1 MGYINLAD
9 KTINAKLVYYGV
21 GLGGKTTSLQA
32 IHEVLC
38 PRNEVKLVSINTDQ
52 DATLLFDFLPL
63 NLGSVEGFKIRIQG
77 FTVPGQPKYK
87 VMRKYVLSGADA
99 VVFVID
105 SQASRLEENL
115 KSLEDLKNNLVANGL
130 SPDTIPLVL
139 QYNKRDLPDLSPLEE
154 LDRKFKW
161 REVPSFPTIATQ
173 GEGVFEA
180 FVEATRLLVEAK
192 ILQYGLGKGTV
203 DPGEVAQGAAR
214 KLFQIKET
222 RKKTSQIDSP
232 TFDRVTLSVPEEA
245 AASVLG
251 GGPGSRAGG
260 AAPVT
265 AERLLEETGTC
276 PLAGEE
282 PLPEEVEE
290 FSPGGEELEEL
301 PVLEDLVEE
310 EEEEGDTGAPAERSE
325 PSPPEGDSEQ
335 LLGQVVQTNVE
346 LAELYA
352 ELAEYKNLLERKNN
366 ELVEISQT
374 ISHDL
379 KKPLTALKTVISLLK
394 QGYLGELSEQQAD
407 AVQNAYEASQYM
419 EELIEDILDSTRLDH
434 DGMDLKVE
442 EVDMTLL
449 VGEILRRLKY
459 HLTETNVAVRVEP
472 LPTVQCDPWAM
483 TKVFTNLIGNAVNY
497 RDPTRGP
504 YIHLSAKE
512 EEEGFA
518 FLVEDNGIG
527 IPEEDQEKV
536 FRKFERGS
544 NTGGI
549 NGTGLGL
556 YIVRELV
563 RKHGGDVTF
572 TSRKGEGTTFRV
584 YLPKTPLLPEEE
596 EGIQA

>member
-32 IHEVLC
+32 IHEILC

-77 FTVPGQPKYK
+77 FTVPGQPKYRL
-87 VMRKYVLSGADA
+87 MRKYVLSGADA

-105 SQASRLEENL
+105 SQAARLEENL
-115 KSLEDLKNNLVANGL
+115 KSLEDLRNNLIANGL
-130 SPDTIPLVL
+130 SPETIPLVL
-139 QYNKRDLPDLSPLEE
+139 QYNKRDLPDLVSLEE
-154 LDRKFKW
+154 LDEKFKW
-161 REVPSFPTIATQ
+161 RDVPAFPTIATE

-203 DPGEVAQGAAR
+203 DPEEVARGAAR
-214 KLFQIKET
+214 KLFQIKES
-222 RKKTSQIDSP
+222 RKAPSQADSP

-251 GGPGSRAGG
+251 GGPESRLPGRI
-260 AAPVT
+260 VT
-265 AERLLEETGTC
+265 PADLEDGREPAC
-276 PLAGEE
+276 PFSSGEE
-282 PLPEEVEE
+282 
-290 FSPGGEELEEL
+290 SAGHGEEAPGEDLEEL
-301 PVLEDLVEE
+301 PILEDLIEE
-310 EEEEGDTGAPAERSE
+310 EEEEEL
-325 PSPPEGDSEQ
+325 PSPSPRDQGPTGEEDPEQ

-379 KKPLTALKTVISLLK
+379 KKPLTALKTVITLLK

-434 DGMDLKVE
+434 DGVDLKIE

-472 LPTVQCDPWAM
+472 LPTVKCDPWAM

-504 YIHLSAKE
+504 YIHVSAR
-512 EEEGFA
+512 EEGEGFT

-527 IPEEDQEKV
+527 IPGEDQEKV
-536 FRKFERGS
+536 FQKFERGS

-563 RKHGGDVTF
+563 RKHGGEVTF
-572 TSRKGEGTTFRV
+572 ESEKGRGTTFHV
-584 YLPKTPLLPEEE
+584 YLPKEPVLPGGEEE
-596 EGIQA
+596 A

>member
-77 FTVPGQPKYK
+77 FTVPGQPKYR

-115 KSLEDLKNNLVANGL
+115 KSLEDLKANLVANSL

-139 QYNKRDLPDLSPLEE
+139 QYNKRDLPDLVPIEE
-154 LDRKFKW
+154 LDEKFKW
-161 REVPSFPTIATQ
+161 RDIPAFPTIATE

-203 DPGEVAQGAAR
+203 DPEEVAQGAAR

-222 RKKTSQIDSP
+222 RKAPAQADSP

-251 GGPGSRAGG
+251 GGPGSRGEAFS
-260 AAPVT
+260 PIT
-265 AERLLEETGTC
+265 PKDLLEKSGSC
-276 PLAGEE
+276 SLAEAEE
-282 PLPEEVEE
+282 ESAPEED
-290 FSPGGEELEEL
+290 PEEL
-301 PVLEDLVEE
+301 PVLEDLI
-310 EEEEGDTGAPAERSE
+310 EEGEEAGEESPASGK
-325 PSPPEGDSEQ
+325 PAPEGEGESEQ

-434 DGMDLKVE
+434 DGMTLKVE

-472 LPTVQCDPWAM
+472 LPAVRCDPWAM

-504 YIHLSAKE
+504 FIHVSARE
-512 EEEGFA
+512 DEEGFT

-527 IPEEDQEKV
+527 IPEEDQDKV

-572 TSRKGEGTTFRV
+572 TSKKGEGTTFQV
-584 YLPKTPLLPEEE
+584 YLPREPLIPEEE
-596 EGIQA
+596 E

>member
-77 FTVPGQPKYK
+77 FTVPGQPKYR

-115 KSLEDLKNNLVANGL
+115 KSLEDLKANLVANGL

-139 QYNKRDLPDLSPLEE
+139 QYNKRDLPDLSSIEE
-154 LDRKFKW
+154 LDEKFKW
-161 REVPSFPTIATQ
+161 RDIPSFPTIATE

-203 DPGEVAQGAAR
+203 DPEEVARGAAQ

-222 RKKTSQIDSP
+222 RKTPAQADSP

-251 GGPGSRAGG
+251 GGPGTRA
-260 AAPVT
+260 AALSPIT
-265 AERLLEETGTC
+265 PEDLLEKTGSCSLVETVEETG
-276 PLAGEE
+276 AEE
-282 PLPEEVEE
+282 D
-290 FSPGGEELEEL
+290 LEEL
-301 PVLEDLVEE
+301 PVLEDLI
-310 EEEEGDTGAPAERSE
+310 EEGEEAQEEAR
-325 PSPPEGDSEQ
+325 PPEAPGPQGEGESEQ

-379 KKPLTALKTVISLLK
+379 KKPLTALKTVITLLK

-434 DGMDLKVE
+434 DGMTLKVE

-472 LPTVQCDPWAM
+472 LPTVRCDPWAM

-504 YIHLSAKE
+504 FIHVAARE
-512 EEEGFA
+512 AEEGFT

-536 FRKFERGS
+536 FKKFERGS

-572 TSRKGEGTTFRV
+572 SSKKGEGTTFRV
-584 YLPKTPLLPEEE
+584 YLPREPLIPEEE
-596 EGIQA
+596 G

>member
-32 IHEVLC
+32 IHEILC

-77 FTVPGQPKYK
+77 FTVPGQPKYR

-105 SQASRLEENL
+105 SQAARLEENL
-115 KSLEDLKNNLVANGL
+115 KSLDDLKTNLIANGL

-139 QYNKRDLPDLSPLEE
+139 QYNKRDLPDLSTIEE
-154 LDRKFKW
+154 LDEKFKW
-161 REVPSFPTIATQ
+161 RDMPAFPTIATE

-192 ILQYGLGKGTV
+192 ILQYGLGKGNV
-203 DPGEVAQGAAR
+203 DPGEVAEGATR
-214 KLFQIKET
+214 KLIQIKES
-222 RKKTSQIDSP
+222 RRRPAQADSP
-232 TFDRVTLSVPEEA
+232 TFDRVTLSVPEED

-251 GGPGSRAGG
+251 GGPGSRPPGV
-260 AAPVT
+260 PVT
-265 AERLLEETGTC
+265 AKELQARLGSCPAAVEEEEEDETPDLQEET
-276 PLAGEE
+276 
-282 PLPEEVEE
+282 
-290 FSPGGEELEEL
+290 EEL
-301 PVLEDLVEE
+301 PVLEDLIED
-310 EEEEGDTGAPAERSE
+310 EEEGREAPA
-325 PSPPEGDSEQ
+325 PQAQSPAEAGESEQ

-407 AVQNAYEASQYM
+407 AIQNAYEASQYM

-434 DGMDLKVE
+434 DGMNLKVE

-459 HLTETNVAVRVEP
+459 HLTETNVSVRVEP
-472 LPTVQCDPWAM
+472 LPTVKCDPWAM

-504 YIHLSAKE
+504 FIHVAARE
-512 EEEGFA
+512 EEEGVA

-572 TSRKGEGTTFRV
+572 TSKKGEGTTFHI
-584 YLPKTPLLPEEE
+584 YLPKEPLIPEEDGE
-596 EGIQA
+596 A